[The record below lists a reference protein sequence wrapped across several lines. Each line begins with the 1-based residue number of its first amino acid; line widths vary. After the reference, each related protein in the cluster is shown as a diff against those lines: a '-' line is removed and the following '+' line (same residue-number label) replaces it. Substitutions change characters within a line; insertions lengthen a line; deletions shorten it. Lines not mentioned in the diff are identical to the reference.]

1 MNASICQINFIY
13 FSNQMSR
20 ILTVVETK
28 KLGKRKAFGEE
39 MVECKDKGLPMP
51 HIVEISPEDDTTA
64 VAIKEL
70 ILHMTAFESDERPR
84 AWSVE
89 RQMLELIDSA

>member
-1 MNASICQINFIY
+1 M
-13 FSNQMSR
+13 
-20 ILTVVETK
+20 ETK
-28 KLGKRKAFGEE
+28 KLGKMKIFGKE

-51 HIVEISPEDDTTA
+51 HIMEISPEDDTTA

-70 ILHMTAFESDERPR
+70 ILQMTVFENDERPR

-89 RQMLELIDSA
+89 RQMIELLESE